1 VILEE
6 SSPEELQVVKLSFLI
21 LLFYFMATTQK
32 DINAVHYVLGRN
44 KQL

>member
-21 LLFYFMATTQK
+21 LLFYFMATQK
-32 DINAVHYVLGRN
+32 DINAVHYVLGSN